1 MRPPTDAELDEDTGL
16 PQITLTSDEPWDPS
30 ILDHAYSRRERNKQA
45 VSQEDPLGTGHYMD
59 RRFDETGMYNHR
71 VVAHMHVLT
80 GSPDLQFE
88 HHVITNNGNMM
99 FTNPNVECS
108 ESTNPQFSLH
118 SHQSKPTRPNL
129 DELHSKFGWAPTY
142 IIARTLSATT
152 QFARQIIRTNGM
164 RQHFRSRFPAL
175 NVHCRQEAGA
185 TDTIYSDTP
194 AIDDSSTRA
203 QLFVGH
209 KSLVADIYGMKSN
222 KEFINT
228 LEDQIHSRGAMDSL
242 LSDRAQVEISK
253 KVEDVL

>member
-1 MRPPTDAELDEDTGL
+1 
-16 PQITLTSDEPWDPS
+16 
-30 ILDHAYSRRERNKQA
+30 
-45 VSQEDPLGTGHYMD
+45 MD